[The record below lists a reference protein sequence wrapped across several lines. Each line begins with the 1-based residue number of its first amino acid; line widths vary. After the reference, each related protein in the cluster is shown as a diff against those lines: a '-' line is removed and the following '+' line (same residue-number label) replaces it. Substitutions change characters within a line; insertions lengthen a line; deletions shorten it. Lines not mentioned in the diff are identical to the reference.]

1 MDTRLLLEV
10 IAIIVLILANGFFA
24 LSEFSIIASRKSKLL
39 QKAREGKMGAAT
51 ALKLHDDPEGFLA
64 TVQIGITLVGA
75 LVGVVSG
82 ATVVEKLEIVLRQSS
97 IEFVANAASAFAV
110 GIVVV
115 SITILSA
122 LVGELVPKY
131 IAISFPE
138 RYARLLAGPVHLF
151 YKVSYV
157 FARTLRLVATGI
169 CRLMGI
175 RMDRVQRVIS
185 EEEINHIIVD
195 GREKGLFEIGEEQFI
210 KSVFEFT
217 DSTVRRAMK
226 PRTDVVGIDLHASV
240 EANRKLIV
248 DSGYSRFPVY
258 EGDLDTIVGV
268 LYTKDLI
275 TQQSDPGEFILKKLV
290 REPFFVPDS
299 MPLPRL
305 LKEFQRGKNHLAIV
319 LDEFGGTAGI
329 VTLEDIL
336 EELVGE
342 IRDEYD
348 AEADPIVRLSPTVV
362 HADGS
367 VRPGEINDLLGS
379 ALSEDEEKTLAGL
392 FIDEVG
398 RVPNRYESVQL
409 ADVKMTVLAKDKN
422 RIVRVRVEKSARN
435 EAPEGT

>member
-1 MDTRLLLEV
+1 MDSRLLLE
-10 IAIIVLILANGFFA
+10 ITAIVVLILANGFFA
-24 LSEFSIIASRKSKLL
+24 LSEFSIIASRRSKLQ
-39 QKAREGKMGAAT
+39 QKAKDGKMGAAT

-64 TVQIGITLVGA
+64 TMQIGITLVGA
-75 LVGVVSG
+75 FVGVISG
-82 ATVVEKLEIVLRQSS
+82 ATVVDKLEAILRQNS
-97 IEFVANAASAFAV
+97 IEFVARAAPAFAV

-122 LVGELVPKY
+122 LLGELVPKY

-138 RYARLLAGPVHLF
+138 RYARLLAAPVHLF
-151 YKVSYV
+151 YRVSYV
-157 FARTLRLVATGI
+157 FARTLRLFATAI
-169 CRLMGI
+169 CRMFGI
-175 RMDRVQRVIS
+175 RLDRVQRVIT
-185 EEEINHIIVD
+185 EEEINHIVVE

-226 PRTDVVGIDLHASV
+226 PRTDVIGLDLHAAV
-240 EANRKLIV
+240 QENRKLIV
-248 DSGYSRFPVY
+248 DNGYSRYPVY
-258 EGDLDTIVGV
+258 EGDLDTIVGI

-275 TQQSDPGEFILKKLV
+275 TQHTDPGQFILKKLV

-305 LKEFQRGKNHLAIV
+305 LKEFKRGKNHLAIV

-348 AEADPIVRLSPTVV
+348 AEADPIVRLSSAVV

-367 VRPGEINDLLGS
+367 VRPGEINEFLGS
-379 ALSEDEEKTLAGL
+379 SLSEEEEKTLAGL

-398 RVPNRYESVQL
+398 RVPNRYESIQI

-422 RIVRVRVEKSARN
+422 RIMRVRVEKLPNQRVSD
-435 EAPEGT
+435 E